1 MKSIDFYK
9 PLLTGFKLIY
19 SIAIVTC
26 HVAPLSQH
34 LVMNAGPI
42 MISLCHLD
50 LHLNLFI
57 HVDTS
62 QIMLN

>member
-34 LVMNAGPI
+34 LVMNAGQTTYNKAI
-42 MISLCHLD
+42 FEAIFCTD
-50 LHLNLFI
+50 CN
-57 HVDTS
+57 
-62 QIMLN
+62 